1 MPGAQLETLQRR
13 TDLLTLLKPPGTS
26 WSDCHTIRRLQEAF
40 PDHYANS
47 AGLRKLQ
54 RDIKELIDSGYA
66 EAGQRQGGTWRYR
79 RARDDLW
86 DDSRIR
92 RSDTTRVL
100 FPLLEEAS
108 RSGRLE
114 EVWHRV
120 LIDQRMGL
128 LTREQLLVIPDH
140 LQLQQVR
147 IPAGI
152 LHNVV
157 SALIESHPVEA
168 RYQKKSGEMSEGKL
182 HPQAL
187 IQRGPIPYLLAIK
200 DGEREIIKH
209 FPLHRMQNLTVLAED
224 TGIRLPNF
232 DLQEHIAQGHGDFGQ
247 GDSVDLQIRAR
258 GYIAEILQA
267 CPLTADQTLESEPDD
282 PEFEIRVSAKLPSTG
297 SLWRWLLA
305 AGANIEVI
313 EPEDLRASV
322 GAELRKGSRLYS
334 KFSMQESGDN

>member
-1 MPGAQLETLQRR
+1 MPGARLETLQRR

-26 WSDCHTIRRLQEAF
+26 WSDCHTIRCLQEAF

-168 RYQKKSGEMSEGKL
+168 RYQKKSGEMSGGKL

-209 FPLHRMQNLTVLAED
+209 FPLHRMQSLTVLARRPGFDSRILIFRSTSPKAMATSVRAIPSTSRFVQEG
-224 TGIRLPNF
+224 TSLRSFRRARLP
-232 DLQEHIAQGHGDFGQ
+232 
-247 GDSVDLQIRAR
+247 
-258 GYIAEILQA
+258 
-267 CPLTADQTLESEPDD
+267 QTKRLSRNRTT

-313 EPEDLRASV
+313 EPEDLRARV